1 MQPESYLGPLH
12 TRRLIVAEMPGPEGP
27 RIVGF
32 GQLHPDEAVIEAIY
46 VDPDWE
52 RQGIG
57 TALVKALEDDV
68 RARALPWVVS
78 DASLNAVPFYLAQGF
93 RQVALDHHEL
103 APGVHIACAV
113 MEKHLP
119 APPSAEPPPR
129 CGFAA
134 GPHPTAGPGRSSSRS
149 WRDRRAGRTR
159 APPSAPARAAA
170 RGGPPPDRRCRRSA
184 SSTCRKPGDVGPR
197 CALRLGTGGDRHPQR
212 QIAWAQSG
220 SPRASG
226 SRATTSRKR
235 DPDSRMAGSSSR
247 RPGCAPR
254 RWVPIAGHDGGCDRR
269 DARDDLGQRT
279 W

>member
-1 MQPESYLGPLH
+1 MIDAPPPADLRLRAATDADARAIWTVHTRAIRISAASHYTEDELDAWVNRMQPESYLGPLH
-12 TRRLIVAEMPGPEGP
+12 TRRLIVAEMPGSEGP

-57 TALVKALEDDV
+57 TALVKALEEDV

-119 APPSAEPPPR
+119 VPPSAEPPPR
-129 CGFAA
+129 
-134 GPHPTAGPGRSSSRS
+134 
-149 WRDRRAGRTR
+149 
-159 APPSAPARAAA
+159 
-170 RGGPPPDRRCRRSA
+170 
-184 SSTCRKPGDVGPR
+184 
-197 CALRLGTGGDRHPQR
+197 
-212 QIAWAQSG
+212 
-220 SPRASG
+220 
-226 SRATTSRKR
+226 
-235 DPDSRMAGSSSR
+235 
-247 RPGCAPR
+247 
-254 RWVPIAGHDGGCDRR
+254 
-269 DARDDLGQRT
+269 
-279 W
+279 